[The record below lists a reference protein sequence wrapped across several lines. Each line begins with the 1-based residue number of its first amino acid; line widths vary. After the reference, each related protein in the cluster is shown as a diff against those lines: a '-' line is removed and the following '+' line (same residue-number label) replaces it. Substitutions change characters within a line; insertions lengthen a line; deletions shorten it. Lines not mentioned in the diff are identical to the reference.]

1 MSDFEVASIRV
12 PAGTI
17 AKGYLGQVTLA
28 SGSCIGVPVVI
39 ANGIQDGPTLVIT
52 AGVHGTEVAGVGAL
66 LEVVRTIEPSQLK
79 GRLVAITVANP
90 LAFQSGTYATLDDGM
105 ALSGPYFWPP
115 VSEGNL
121 TQRLAAIVGQA
132 IPHATHYIDI
142 HANADPSIPLVMVNS
157 VECLDELTRRGMAEM
172 AEAWGTTIVEMG
184 SHPAVFPVVSATSHG
199 IPAIMTELTGNMFL
213 RQDNVAVGR
222 IGVMN
227 VMKSLGMIA
236 GDLDPQPTP
245 RINGDFAF
253 CGELMANASGL
264 LWIREF
270 PGNFIPR
277 DTIVAEIIDVWG
289 DTVDEIRMPVDG
301 YCWALKGRRGS
312 THTVVE
318 GSRIGYL
325 FRAAV

>member
-1 MSDFEVASIRV
+1 MSDFEIASIRV
-12 PAGTI
+12 PAGAI
-17 AKGYLGQVTLA
+17 AKGYLGHVTMA
-28 SGSCIGVPVVI
+28 GGSRVGVPAVV

-66 LEVVRTIEPSQLK
+66 LEVLRSVEPRQLK
-79 GRLVAITVANP
+79 GQLIAITAANP
-90 LAFQSGTYATLDDGM
+90 LAVQSGTYATPDDGM

-115 VSEGNL
+115 VPDGSL

-132 IPHATHYIDI
+132 IQHATHYIDI

-157 VECLDELTRRGMAEM
+157 VECRDEWTRRGMSEM

-184 SHPAVFPVVSATSHG
+184 SHPAVFPVASATSHG

-213 RQDNVAVGR
+213 RHDNVAVGR

-227 VMKSLGMIA
+227 VMKSLGMVA
-236 GDLDPQPTP
+236 GDLDPQPTS
-245 RINGDFAF
+245 RIDGDFVF
-253 CGELMANASGL
+253 CGELIANASGL
-264 LWIREF
+264 LWIRQF
-270 PGNFIPR
+270 PGNFIRR
-277 DTIVAEIIDVWG
+277 DTIVAEIIDIWG
-289 DTVDEIRMPVDG
+289 DSVDEIRMPVDG

-312 THTVVE
+312 THAVVE

-325 FRAAV
+325 FRASV